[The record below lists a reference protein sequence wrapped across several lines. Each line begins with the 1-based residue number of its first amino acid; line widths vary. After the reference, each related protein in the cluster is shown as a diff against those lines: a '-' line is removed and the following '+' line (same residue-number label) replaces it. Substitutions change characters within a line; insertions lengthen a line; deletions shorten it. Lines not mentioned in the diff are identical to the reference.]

1 MNNVDLVSVLGFT
14 QAKLPSH
21 GIAAP
26 DGAAHHTTEQHSTLR
41 QVQPQHAIAG
51 LSSLLSSKNSSQPS
65 AEPLPWLSLQPVKAI
80 IDADNIAYQ
89 RDHQCTR
96 PPKLSSKQTPA
107 KVIVDAKASINT
119 VARKS

>member
-1 MNNVDLVSVLGFT
+1 MNNVDLVLVLDFT

-51 LSSLLSSKNSSQPS
+51 PSILLSSKNSSQPS

-89 RDHQCTR
+89 SHRQCTR
-96 PPKLSSKQTPA
+96 PPKLSPKQTPA
-107 KVIVDAKASINT
+107 KVIVNVDAI
-119 VARKS
+119 ARQS